1 MSEKKYYWI
10 KLKPSFFQSKEIKKL
25 RKIAGGDTYV
35 IIYLKMQL
43 LSLENGGKLYY
54 DGIEDNFAE
63 ELALSLDED
72 EENVKMTLAFLE
84 KCELIEQQTV
94 DEYFLPEVSDNTGKE
109 TAAAGRM
116 RKHRNRNNVTIECN
130 NVTSMLHERYTEIDI
145 DKEKEKELELESK
158 SSKPQ
163 KHKHGEFKHVLLT
176 DDEYSRLIDDYGK
189 DTAELYIK
197 KVDEYCEMKG
207 KGYKNYNLAI
217 RNTFMKSDG
226 VTPKKKRDPNVD
238 PYTGGRLDF

>member
-43 LSLENGGKLYY
+43 LSLENGGKLYF

-84 KCELIEQQTV
+84 KCDLIEQQTA
-94 DEYFLPEVSDNTGKE
+94 DEYVLPEVSENTGKE
-109 TAAAGRM
+109 TAAAIRM
-116 RKHRNRNNVTIECN
+116 RKYRERNNVTLDCN
-130 NVTSMLHERYTEIDI
+130 NVTSMLQDRYIDI
-145 DKEKEKELELESK
+145 DIEKEKEKELELESK
-158 SSKPQ
+158 SGKPQ
-163 KHKHGEFKHVLLT
+163 KHKFGEYKHVLLT
-176 DDEYSRLIDDYGK
+176 DNEYKKLCDDYGQSIADK
-189 DTAELYIK
+189 YIQ
-197 KVDEYCEMKG
+197 KVDDYCEMKG
-207 KGYKNYNLAI
+207 KSYKNYNLAI

-226 VTPKKKRDPNVD
+226 VKPVNNKPNIDPLS
-238 PYTGGRLDF
+238 GGHLDF